1 MDLING
7 YLQKYEWGSLSAL
20 AELRGIEAS
29 GSPEAELWFGV
40 HSSGP
45 ATLMREHGRVS
56 LEQALKAVQEEMPYL
71 VKILAA
77 DQPLSLQAHPN
88 VIQASSG
95 FEDKRSKP
103 EMICALTQFEALY
116 RM

>member
-29 GSPEAELWFGV
+29 GSPEAEIWFGV
-40 HSSGP
+40 HPSGP
-45 ATLMREHGRVS
+45 STVERDSGRITLQEAIN
-56 LEQALKAVQEEMPYL
+56 LEEEEMPYL

-77 DQPLSLQAHPN
+77 QRPLSLQTHPDQ
-88 VIQASSG
+88 IQAASG
-95 FEDKRSKP
+95 FDDNRSKP
-103 EMICALTQFEALY
+103 EMICALTPF
-116 RM
+116 